1 MDQYGN
7 RSMGY
12 KKYTNAEF
20 FRSSAEEIFTKKFL
34 EGYMH
39 DLHINFVSSE
49 GRAES
54 YNMLHRKGPNEK
66 FFADFISANPQ
77 VGHHFQTRMETCE
90 DLINDVDKEAKE
102 EIDREN
108 NCDCDN
114 DCNCVTEVDEDR
126 KEDGEGEAQATEVA
140 REKST
145 MHLLGRK
152 NLSSGF
158 YNHELIC
165 ELQERGQLGD
175 ACFGPKVDPR
185 DENLTVS
192 YKASMEQ
199 FMQQVEVA
207 RREEIYK
214 HTTEDCS
221 EGCRGRGC
229 GQVKR

>member
-1 MDQYGN
+1 
-7 RSMGY
+7 
-12 KKYTNAEF
+12 
-20 FRSSAEEIFTKKFL
+20 
-34 EGYMH
+34 MH

-66 FFADFISANPQ
+66 FFANFISANPQ
-77 VGHHFQTRMETCE
+77 VGHHFQTRMKTCE
-90 DLINDVDKEAKE
+90 DLINDEDKEAKE
-102 EIDREN
+102 DTTEIDGEN
-108 NCDCDN
+108 NCDN
-114 DCNCVTEVDEDR
+114 VINDED
-126 KEDGEGEAQATEVA
+126 KKKGEEGEEEATEVA

-158 YNHELIC
+158 YNHELMC
-165 ELQERGQLGD
+165 ELQERGQLGE
-175 ACFGPKVDPR
+175 ACFGPKCDPQ

-192 YKASMEQ
+192 YKASVEQ
-199 FMQQVEVA
+199 FMQQVEVD
-207 RREEIYK
+207 RREEIYQ

>member
-1 MDQYGN
+1 
-7 RSMGY
+7 
-12 KKYTNAEF
+12 
-20 FRSSAEEIFTKKFL
+20 
-34 EGYMH
+34 MH

-77 VGHHFQTRMETCE
+77 VGHHFQTRMKTCE
-90 DLINDVDKEAKE
+90 DLINDEDKEAKE
-102 EIDREN
+102 DTTEIDGEN
-108 NCDCDN
+108 NCDN
-114 DCNCVTEVDEDR
+114 VINDED
-126 KEDGEGEAQATEVA
+126 KKKGEEGEEEATEVA

-145 MHLLGRK
+145 MHLLCRK

-158 YNHELIC
+158 YNHELMC
-165 ELQERGQLGD
+165 ELQERGQLGE
-175 ACFGPKVDPR
+175 ACFGPKCGPQ

-192 YKASMEQ
+192 YKASVEQ
-199 FMQQVEVA
+199 FMQQVEVD
-207 RREEIYK
+207 RREEIYQ